1 MIKKITAHFGVL
13 FFYGRRNAPIF
24 FVLSMFL
31 AAYY

>member
-13 FFYGRRNAPIF
+13 FFYGRRNAPF